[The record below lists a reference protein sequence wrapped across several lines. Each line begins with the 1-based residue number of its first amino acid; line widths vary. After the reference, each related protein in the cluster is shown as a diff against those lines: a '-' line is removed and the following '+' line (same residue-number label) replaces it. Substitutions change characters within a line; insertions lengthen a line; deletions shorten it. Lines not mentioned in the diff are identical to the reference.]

1 MVEADEGDIDSEEDS
16 RQDLVVED
24 DEKEVNEEKKS

>member
-16 RQDLVVED
+16 RQELEED
-24 DEKEVNEEKKS
+24 DLKESNEERKS